1 MCIAYLRTQAP
12 TCLSCL
18 LVHMPTYLPCL
29 RAHVVTCL
37 ACLRAHVPTCLA
49 YLRAHVPLHL
59 ACLRAHEPTCLAFLC
74 PHMSICLACSHAN
87 MSFENC
93 FGLGMRGASHHS
105 AFIGSHPTI
114 GHTFLALYWSLLQ
127 GNENV
132 GSAQDYFLLHL
143 CFV

>member
-49 YLRAHVPLHL
+49 
-59 ACLRAHEPTCLAFLC
+59 FLC

-87 MSFENC
+87 MSFVYC
-93 FGLGMRGASHHS
+93 FCLGMRGASHHS

>member
-49 YLRAHVPLHL
+49 YLRAHVPLYL
-59 ACLRAHEPTCLAFLC
+59 ACLR
-74 PHMSICLACSHAN
+74 PHMSTCLACSHAN
-87 MSFENC
+87 MSFVNC